1 MVPEKEGEGGY
12 LMRPITL
19 KFRVPKHA
27 DLLAG
32 LFLILTLGLFVYY
45 DEAES
50 LEDLLGDGSNTW
62 FGFVLPETDPD
73 ELCKGRICI

>member
-1 MVPEKEGEGGY
+1 LLLRAQKGAGGGVR
-12 LMRPITL
+12 LITL

-32 LFLILTLGLFVYY
+32 LFLILTLGFLVYY
-45 DEAES
+45 DDAES
-50 LEDLLGDGSNTW
+50 LEDLLGEGSNVW
-62 FGFVLPETDPD
+62 FGFVLPETDPE